1 MPVLAASNV
10 AVGRA
15 VAGCALAAIIAALA
29 RRARALDTWGAAAA
43 VIAGTACVAAGWDW
57 GVLLMLFFVTS
68 TLLSR
73 AGRAVKEARTGAV
86 VEKGGERDA
95 VQVLANGGVYAA
107 AAAGFVLW
115 PTPVWQ
121 ALGLGALAAATADTW
136 ATEIGTLAGQRP
148 RSITSWRV
156 VPPGTSGGVTL
167 IGTLGTVAGAAT
179 IGAGAAL
186 LSWPPLIAWW
196 ALVGGVAGAL
206 ADSVLGALWQA
217 RRWCEAC
224 NVPTERRVHPCGS
237 MTVPAG
243 GAPWLDNDSVN
254 ALSTVF
260 GAAVCWIGARSV
272 GGM

>member
-15 VAGCALAAIIAALA
+15 AAGCALAAIIAALA
-29 RRARALDTWGAAAA
+29 RRAHALDTRGAAAA
-43 VIAGTACVAAGWDW
+43 IIVGTACVAAGWDW
-57 GVLLMLFFVTS
+57 GGLLMLFFVTS
-68 TLLSR
+68 TALSH
-73 AGRAVKEARTGAV
+73 AGRSAKEARTGAV
-86 VEKGGERDA
+86 VEKGGARDA
-95 VQVLANGGVYAA
+95 VQVAANGGVYAA

-115 PTPVWQ
+115 PTAGWQ

-136 ATEIGTLAGQRP
+136 ATEIGTLAGHRP

-167 IGTLGTVAGAAT
+167 VGTLASVAGAAA
-179 IGAGAAL
+179 IGGGAAL
-186 LSWPPLIAWW
+186 LGWPSRVAWW
-196 ALVGGVAGAL
+196 AVVGGVAGAL
-206 ADSVLGALWQA
+206 ADSVLGALWQV
-217 RRWCEAC
+217 RRWCETC

-237 MTVPAG
+237 ITVPAG
-243 GAPWLDNDSVN
+243 GTSWLDNDAVN

-272 GGM
+272 GGL